1 MFRRVADD
9 ARIDYRVTR
18 HAPVRGDDDVL
29 WVSIARW
36 VHTDGRWCLEYW
48 DDVGEAD
55 HDLTV
60 PDEAAAVQRAREEFG
75 IEAADWRLGP
85 QPWGRPNDS

>member
-1 MFRRVADD
+1 MADD

-18 HAPVRGDDDVL
+18 NAPLRGDDDVL

-36 VHTDGRWCLEYW
+36 VHGDGGAHWCLEYW

-55 HDLTV
+55 NDLEL
-60 PDEAAAVQRAREEFG
+60 PDEAAALQRAREEFG
-75 IEAADWRLGP
+75 IEDADWRQGP
-85 QPWGRPNDS
+85 QPWDHPDDS